1 MKQATGVKK
10 YLNWEMLGVPII
22 LLLFSFMAY
31 SAEPRFIQ
39 PSNIL
44 NLLGQ
49 TSILA
54 LAAYGQA
61 FVIICGGLD
70 ISIGSLVAVTAVIT
84 TLVARDYGTLIG
96 FGAGI
101 ASGALLGYINGFN
114 ITRIKIQPVI
124 ATIAMLNFARGLAFV
139 LSDGQPILDMPEG
152 FSVLGFGKSFGFPN
166 RITLAVLILL
176 AGQFF
181 LTRVKSGRNMFA
193 VGGDE
198 EASRVSGINP
208 VKYKTLAYVLAGI
221 MAALTGI
228 VISGRANS
236 GQPTIGVFL
245 ELSTIAAVVIG
256 GVSLGG
262 GRGNLVRTFAGAMII
277 TILSNG
283 MNMAGVSPY
292 MQEMAIGVVII
303 LAVLIDKIRFI
314 QEVRLGKYVWK
325 FH

>member
-1 MKQATGVKK
+1 MKHIAGLRK
-10 YLNWEMLGVPII
+10 YLNWETLGVPII
-22 LLLFSFMAY
+22 LVLLSYLAY
-31 SAEPRFIQ
+31 SAEPRFLRF
-39 PSNIL
+39 SNII

-49 TSILA
+49 ASILA
-54 LAAYGQA
+54 IAAYGQA

-96 FGAGI
+96 FAAGI
-101 ASGALLGYINGFN
+101 TGGALLGFINGFN
-114 ITRIKIQPVI
+114 ITRLKVQPVI

-139 LSDGQPILDMPEG
+139 LSNGQPILDMPGG
-152 FSVLGFGKSFGFPN
+152 FNVLGYGKSFGIPN
-166 RITLAVLILL
+166 RIMLAFLILIL
-176 AGQFF
+176 GQFF
-181 LTRVKSGRNMFA
+181 LTRSKTGRNMFA

-198 EASRVSGINP
+198 EFSRVSGIDP
-208 VKYKTLAYVLAGI
+208 AKYKTLAYILAGI

-236 GQPTIGVFL
+236 GQPTIGVYL

-262 GRGNLVRTFAGAMII
+262 GRGNLFRTFAGALII
-277 TILSNG
+277 TMISNG
-283 MNMAGVSPY
+283 MNIAGVSPY
-292 MQEMAIGVVII
+292 LQEMSIGFVII

-314 QEVRLGKYVWK
+314 QEVRLGKYVWRTQ
-325 FH
+325 